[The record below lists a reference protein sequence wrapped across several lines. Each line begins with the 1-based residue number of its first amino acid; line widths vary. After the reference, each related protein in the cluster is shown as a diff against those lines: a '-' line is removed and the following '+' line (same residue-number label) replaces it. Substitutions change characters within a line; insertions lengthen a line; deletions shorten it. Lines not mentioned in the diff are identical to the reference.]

1 MRYLTLHKQLDDV
14 SLKASLSLLAIID
27 GNVEDKKVDINDKGL
42 REILKTMTC
51 RWLLLDE
58 ELKKMMETVK
68 SCKEEKMQLE
78 KKILDFM
85 NKNDQDEIEVR
96 EGKLSKA
103 DKESKEPLNEEY
115 IKRCIIDKTNNTSL
129 ADELAKIIMDNRN
142 KELEHKLK
150 NTTGKGVVRK
160 RLGKK

>member
-1 MRYLTLHKQLDDV
+1 MRYLSLHKPLDAV
-14 SLKASLSLLAIID
+14 ALKASLTLLAIID
-27 GNVEDKKVDINDKGL
+27 GSVEDKKVDINDKSL

-58 ELKKMMETVK
+58 ELKRMMDTVK
-68 SCKEEKMQLE
+68 SIKEEKMQLE

-103 DKESKEPLNEEY
+103 DKESKEPLNEDY
-115 IKRCIIDKTNNTSL
+115 IKRCIMEKTNNTSL

-150 NTTGKGVVRK
+150 NTTGKVKK
-160 RLGKK
+160 RVGKK